1 MVGES
6 EEATFTFFKEY
17 KQWLF
22 FKFFKWG
29 RMFSEKGNVTVEPRY
44 KEPLFNEV
52 LGVTNDFLYPS
63 ISKIYETETVGITKP
78 RYGEQILPSPW
89 PFVVSRFHCNWQL

>member
-22 FKFFKWG
+22 KFFKWG
-29 RMFSEKGNVTVEPRY
+29 RMFSKKGNVTVEPRY

-52 LGVTNDFLYPS
+52 LGVTNDFFTPVLVKYMKQNPS
-63 ISKIYETETVGITKP
+63 V
-78 RYGEQILPSPW
+78 
-89 PFVVSRFHCNWQL
+89 